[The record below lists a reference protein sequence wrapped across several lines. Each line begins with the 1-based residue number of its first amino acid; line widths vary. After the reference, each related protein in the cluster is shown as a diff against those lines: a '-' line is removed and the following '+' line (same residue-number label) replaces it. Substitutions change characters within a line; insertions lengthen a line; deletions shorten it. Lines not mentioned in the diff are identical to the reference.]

1 MLLFDHRTAYAID
14 AKVLLHRS
22 TVSNVMFA
30 RSLVLVMLPT
40 TWWIIFKI
48 AFACE
53 FFIALHI
60 SLTEKYLRNGIKSLL
75 NSEPLLEITLCGL
88 GFLDSLTSLN
98 NWDILDEDWSMI
110 GTSTISNHPVAWSIK
125 GVHNNWS
132 SFVSILLSV
141 FMTLASI
148 VYVPM
153 KSTHTVCHVVNVS
166 ASLAGSNPYLA
177 LYFLISDS
185 IYRLC
190 RVSVLVQLYPTTYK
204 C

>member
-1 MLLFDHRTAYAID
+1 MILYDNCTAYAI
-14 AKVLLHRS
+14 KKRILLHRE
-22 TVSNVMFA
+22 TTSNVA
-30 RSLVLVMLPT
+30 LGGSLILSMLPT

-75 NSEPLLEITLCGL
+75 NSEPLLEITLCVL
-88 GFLDSLTSLN
+88 GFLDRLTSLN
-98 NWDILDEDWSMI
+98 NWDILDEYWSMI

-153 KSTHTVCHVVNVS
+153 RYTHNLWHGVKVS
-166 ASLAGSNPYLA
+166 VSLAGSNPYLA
-177 LYFLISDS
+177 LRF
-185 IYRLC
+185 
-190 RVSVLVQLYPTTYK
+190 
-204 C
+204 